1 MKLIKEIFVP
11 IDARYLMTPIMAK
24 QSDHGSRFFKVH
36 LTRGGEVIAAA
47 EWKNITLV
55 AICITRADGQ
65 SKAFAGDFNEAENT
79 FELPLPLWA
88 VEVYGEKCSFDVM
101 IQYINEDGDD
111 AVIRSALVPLSIQKS
126 AYKSTDVSEDEEEVD
141 LLTELIKRT
150 TELENGVKTA
160 EAARVVAEQGRVDA
174 EAQRGINEASR
185 ASAETSRASAEQ
197 ARVSNE
203 NERKS
208 NETTRK
214 SNETKRANAET
225 ARATAESNR
234 ATAETARQNAEAAR
248 ASAESTRGS
257 NESARVA
264 AEQGRVNAEN
274 ARVTEYDG
282 IMKELGEAIENINE
296 ASKNAEIVQEIAAKM
311 QITFFYDE
319 AGRPCYQRVVNE

>member
-36 LTRGGEVIAAA
+36 LTRGGETIAAA

-55 AICITRADGQ
+55 AICVTRADGQ
-65 SKAFAGDFNEAENT
+65 SKAFAGDFNNAENT

-111 AVIRSALVPLSIQKS
+111 AVVRSALVPLSIQKS
-126 AYKSTDVSEDEEEVD
+126 AYKSTDVSEDEEELD

-150 TELENGVKTA
+150 TELENSVETA
-160 EAARVVAEQGRVDA
+160 EAARVVAEQGRADA
-174 EAQRGINEASR
+174 ETQRVKNEASR
-185 ASAETSRASAEQ
+185 ASAEGSRATAEQ
-197 ARVSNE
+197 GRVSNE
-203 NERKS
+203 DTRKS

-214 SNETKRANAET
+214 SNETKRTNAET
-225 ARATAESNR
+225 ARANAESNR
-234 ATAETARQNAEAAR
+234 TTAETAR
-248 ASAESTRGS
+248 ASAESTRAA
-257 NESARVA
+257 NESTRVA

-274 ARVTEYDG
+274 ARVTEYNA
-282 IMKELGEAIENINE
+282 IMEELGDTIENIN
-296 ASKNAEIVQEIAAKM
+296 NAAADADDVREIAAKM

-319 AGRPCYQRVVNE
+319 AGRPSVFF